1 VKFLVDANVLSE
13 ATKAVP
19 SEAAVDWLRRHEHV
33 VAVNTVVLG
42 ELEFGILL
50 LPSGRRR
57 KRLESW
63 FSNVVEILPVL
74 DMDRETARLWA
85 ALWRVVVV
93 RPAKD
98 GWERHATAWH
108 RSPHLAATENHPRS
122 AVGIPD
128 PRQRRHRQVQRQR
141 CRHEDPAGAEA
152 GEVTLP

>member
-1 VKFLVDANVLSE
+1 MKFLVDANVLSE

-33 VAVNTVVLG
+33 VAVNAVVLG

-74 DMDRETARLWA
+74 EMERETARVWA
-85 ALWRVVVV
+85 ALLAGLRKKGQAM
-93 RPAKD
+93 PLKD
-98 GWERHATAWH
+98 SLIAASALQHGLAVATRNSGDFAH
-108 RSPHLAATENHPRS
+108 CGVKL
-122 AVGIPD
+122 VD
-128 PRQRRHRQVQRQR
+128 PF
-141 CRHEDPAGAEA
+141 A
-152 GEVTLP
+152 

>member
-1 VKFLVDANVLSE
+1 MKFLVDANVLSE

-33 VAVNTVVLG
+33 VAVNAVVLG

-74 DMDRETARLWA
+74 DMDRETARVWA
-85 ALWRVVVV
+85 ALLARL
-93 RPAKD
+93 RKKGRAMPLKD
-98 GWERHATAWH
+98 SLIAASALQHGLAVATRNSGDFAH
-108 RSPHLAATENHPRS
+108 CGVKL
-122 AVGIPD
+122 VD
-128 PRQRRHRQVQRQR
+128 PF
-141 CRHEDPAGAEA
+141 A
-152 GEVTLP
+152 

>member
-33 VAVNTVVLG
+33 VAVNAVVLG

-63 FSNVVEILPVL
+63 FLNVVEILPVL
-74 DMDRETARLWA
+74 EMDRETARVWA
-85 ALWRVVVV
+85 ALLARL
-93 RPAKD
+93 RKKGRAMPLKD
-98 GWERHATAWH
+98 SLIAASALQHGLAVATRNSGDFAH
-108 RSPHLAATENHPRS
+108 CGVKL
-122 AVGIPD
+122 VD
-128 PRQRRHRQVQRQR
+128 PF
-141 CRHEDPAGAEA
+141 A
-152 GEVTLP
+152 

>member
-1 VKFLVDANVLSE
+1 MKFLVDANVLSE

-63 FSNVVEILPVL
+63 FSNVVEILPVV
-74 DMDRETARLWA
+74 DMDRETARVWA
-85 ALWRVVVV
+85 ALLARL
-93 RPAKD
+93 RKKGRAMPLKD
-98 GWERHATAWH
+98 SLIAASALQHGLAVATRNSGDFAH
-108 RSPHLAATENHPRS
+108 CGVKL
-122 AVGIPD
+122 VD
-128 PRQRRHRQVQRQR
+128 PF
-141 CRHEDPAGAEA
+141 A
-152 GEVTLP
+152 

>member
-63 FSNVVEILPVL
+63 FSNVVEILPVV
-74 DMDRETARLWA
+74 DMDRETARVWA
-85 ALWRVVVV
+85 ALLARL
-93 RPAKD
+93 RKKGRAMPLKD
-98 GWERHATAWH
+98 SLIAASALQHGLAVATRNSGDFAH
-108 RSPHLAATENHPRS
+108 CGVKL
-122 AVGIPD
+122 VD
-128 PRQRRHRQVQRQR
+128 PF
-141 CRHEDPAGAEA
+141 A
-152 GEVTLP
+152 

>member
-1 VKFLVDANVLSE
+1 MKFLVDANVLSE

-74 DMDRETARLWA
+74 DMDRETARVWA
-85 ALWRVVVV
+85 ALLARLRKKG
-93 RPAKD
+93 RPMPLKASLIAASALQH
-98 GWERHATAWH
+98 GLAVATRNSGDFAH
-108 RSPHLAATENHPRS
+108 CGVKL
-122 AVGIPD
+122 VD
-128 PRQRRHRQVQRQR
+128 PF
-141 CRHEDPAGAEA
+141 A
-152 GEVTLP
+152 